1 MLYIDEHIFDFDL
14 TAALDSIS
22 GQRRSQALRYRF
34 EQGQRECV
42 LAYLLLKRALKE
54 EYGIDSNPLF
64 GYGPHGKPFLID
76 HPGIH
81 FSLSHCREAV
91 ACAVSSAPV
100 GVDVESVKE
109 YRESLINYT
118 MNSREA
124 EQIATAER
132 PDIEFTRLWTMKEAV
147 AKLSGT
153 GITNDIKDLLT
164 LNPNIVFSTTVDTH
178 QRYVCTMCRK
188 DVVNR

>member
-22 GQRRSQALRYRF
+22 GQRRSQALRFRH

-91 ACAVSSAPV
+91 A
-100 GVDVESVKE
+100 
-109 YRESLINYT
+109 
-118 MNSREA
+118 
-124 EQIATAER
+124 
-132 PDIEFTRLWTMKEAV
+132 
-147 AKLSGT
+147 KLSGT

-164 LNPNIVFSTTVDTH
+164 LNPNIVFSTTVDPH